1 MECSQ
6 LLAEDKMVG
15 QKVSFKS
22 SSRHE
27 ISKSNVAREC
37 RRVSQ
42 VIRLARRATA
52 PWTKCAMRTRSNKR
66 AFSKIQPNAGR
77 GSGCARS
84 SCRGPNL
91 ETSGVHCAA
100 ACATLPYVDFTMV
113 TYFLNNHSGDYGLI
127 QFLLSSIFIKLSM
140 LES

>member
-66 AFSKIQPNAGR
+66 AFSKIQPNVDVRDPVAEDLISKILVCIAQQLALR
-77 GSGCARS
+77 
-84 SCRGPNL
+84 CRMW
-91 ETSGVHCAA
+91 TSPWSH
-100 ACATLPYVDFTMV
+100 TF
-113 TYFLNNHSGDYGLI
+113 
-127 QFLLSSIFIKLSM
+127 
-140 LES
+140 